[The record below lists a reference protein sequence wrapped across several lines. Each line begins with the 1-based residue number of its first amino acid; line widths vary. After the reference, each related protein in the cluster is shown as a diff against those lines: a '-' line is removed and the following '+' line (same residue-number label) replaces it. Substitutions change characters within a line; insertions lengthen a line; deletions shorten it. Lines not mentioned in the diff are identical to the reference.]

1 MALIILLIIIL
12 IFAML
17 LAISIKYKKKI
28 ILYVVFGIIGIVGL
42 TWILNHTIFYYNN
55 DKVEIER
62 LLGNYDNFN
71 IKIKNHKLKFNGT
84 SVSFSC
90 EYSME
95 DLFTKVK
102 EQYNNTY
109 IDNKFNKIVI
119 VYDNELFTISKL
131 KDVFDSNYEP
141 DYPWLKKYEYILSCK
156 FIDYEEKTDTIESN
170 YISIPF
176 PTFVLDES
184 VGTIKEDM
192 LIKCDF
198 EYLKT
203 YYKDFTNVK
212 LEDDKIEITLND
224 YICTITPNGN
234 YAHFE
239 VEKK

>member
-12 IFAML
+12 IFAIL
-17 LAISIKYKKKI
+17 LAVSIKYKKKI

-55 DKVEIER
+55 DKVEVER
-62 LLGNYDNFN
+62 LLGNYDNFS
-71 IKIKNHKLKFNGT
+71 IKIKSHKIKFNGR

-90 EYSME
+90 EYSMD
-95 DLFTKVK
+95 DLLTKVK
-102 EQYNNTY
+102 EQYSNAY
-109 IDNKFNKIVI
+109 MDDKFNEIVI

-141 DYPWLKKYEYILSCK
+141 DYPWLKKYEYILSCDAV
-156 FIDYEEKTDTIESN
+156 DYEDNRTLD
-170 YISIPF
+170 YIQIPF
-176 PTFVLDES
+176 PTIALNELSLF
-184 VGTIKEDM
+184 IKEDM

-212 LEDDKIEITLND
+212 LEDNKIEITINS
-224 YICTITPNGN
+224 YIFTITPNGN

-239 VEKK
+239 VERK

>member
-1 MALIILLIIIL
+1 MALIMLLVIIL
-12 IFAML
+12 IFAIL
-17 LAISIKYKKKI
+17 LAVSIKYKKKI

-141 DYPWLKKYEYILSCK
+141 DYPWLKKYEYILSCDAV
-156 FIDYEEKTDTIESN
+156 DYEDNRTLD
-170 YISIPF
+170 YIQIPF
-176 PTFVLDES
+176 PTIALNELSLF
-184 VGTIKEDM
+184 IKEDM

>member
-1 MALIILLIIIL
+1 MALIILLVIIL

-17 LAISIKYKKKI
+17 LAISIKYKKKM

-62 LLGNYDNFN
+62 LLGNYDNFS
-71 IKIKNHKLKFNGT
+71 IKIKSHKIKFNGR

-90 EYSME
+90 EYSMD
-95 DLFTKVK
+95 DLLTKVK
-102 EQYNNTY
+102 EQYSNAY
-109 IDNKFNKIVI
+109 MDDKFNEIVI

-141 DYPWLKKYEYILSCK
+141 DYPWLKKYEYILSCDAV
-156 FIDYEEKTDTIESN
+156 DYEDNRTLD
-170 YISIPF
+170 YIQIPF
-176 PTFVLDES
+176 PTIALNELSLF
-184 VGTIKEDM
+184 IKEDM

-212 LEDDKIEITLND
+212 LEDNKIEITINS
-224 YICTITPNGN
+224 YIFTITPNGN

-239 VEKK
+239 VERK

>member
-55 DKVEIER
+55 DKVEVER
-62 LLGNYDNFN
+62 LLGNYDNFS
-71 IKIKNHKLKFNGT
+71 IKIKSHKIKFNGR

-90 EYSME
+90 EYSMD
-95 DLFTKVK
+95 DLLTKVK
-102 EQYNNTY
+102 EQYSNAY
-109 IDNKFNKIVI
+109 MDDKFNEIVI
-119 VYDNELFTISKL
+119 VYDNELFTICYMEDST
-131 KDVFDSNYEP
+131 DNNSNYL
-141 DYPWLKKYEYILSCK
+141 WFKRYEYILSCDAV
-156 FIDYEEKTDTIESN
+156 DYEDNRTLD
-170 YISIPF
+170 YIQIPF
-176 PTFVLDES
+176 PTIALNELSLF
-184 VGTIKEDM
+184 IKEDM

-212 LEDDKIEITLND
+212 LEDNKIEITINN
-224 YICTITPNGN
+224 YIFTITPNGN

-239 VEKK
+239 VERK

>member
-1 MALIILLIIIL
+1 MALIMLLVIIL
-12 IFAML
+12 IFAIL
-17 LAISIKYKKKI
+17 LAVSIKYKKKI
-28 ILYVVFGIIGIVGL
+28 ILYVVFGIVGIVGL

-71 IKIKNHKLKFNGT
+71 IKIKNHKIKFNGT

-95 DLFTKVK
+95 DLFTKVR
-102 EQYNNTY
+102 EQYSNAY
-109 IDNKFNKIVI
+109 MDDKFHEIVI

-141 DYPWLKKYEYILSCK
+141 DYPWLKKYEYILSSDA
-156 FIDYEEKTDTIESN
+156 IDFEDKIDNRTLD
-170 YISIPF
+170 YIQIPF
-176 PTFVLDES
+176 PTIALNES
-184 VGTIKEDM
+184 SLLIKEDM
-192 LIKCDF
+192 LIRCDF

-203 YYKDFTNVK
+203 YYKDFKNVK
-212 LEDDKIEITLND
+212 LEDNKIEITLNN

-239 VEKK
+239 VERK